1 VVPPQHGLL
10 ATLAAQHLNRLITEC
25 STTAVTCQPCHV
37 TVMSMLCPTLLRC
50 LSCCRTATRRLR
62 ISGTP
67 HQLHKVSLLFNTLR
81 NNSIDDSRAVVT
93 NNAGST
99 HPSDMQMRIDHR
111 LQNSSGRTGSTSS
124 VVQQLAY
131 PAPTQPDLQLEL
143 GWNLQVA
150 APVLSMCKSF
160 SARGSISSSSGSADK
175 SSLGSSRQPETSS
188 RKLLVR
194 SCLPLRQLK
203 AAYDCKAG
211 SINLSVAGPSWN
223 LSLSVPAE
231 TRGVLGLPVPCS
243 GKSQGSTC
251 WPKLVLTFSP
261 DISTVAAT

>member
-1 VVPPQHGLL
+1 
-10 ATLAAQHLNRLITEC
+10 
-25 STTAVTCQPCHV
+25 
-37 TVMSMLCPTLLRC
+37 
-50 LSCCRTATRRLR
+50 
-62 ISGTP
+62 
-67 HQLHKVSLLFNTLR
+67 VSLLFNTLR

-111 LQNSSGRTGSTSS
+111 LQNSSGRTGSTSR
-124 VVQQLAY
+124 VVQQPAC
-131 PAPTQPDLQLEL
+131 PAPTHPDLQLEF

-175 SSLGSSRQPETSS
+175 SSLGSGQQPENS
-188 RKLLVR
+188 RNLLVG
-194 SCLPLRQLK
+194 SCLPRQLK

-261 DISTVAAT
+261 DISTVAGT